1 MKEVY
6 LVKWS
11 SGEYD
16 YFTVENKE
24 TVFVS
29 LLSAEK
35 AKKEIEDYH
44 KIEYPFPIDYC
55 EEHSYNYNDVSDEDF
70 ALVIEWETRKTENYN
85 FNRAWIETL
94 TLEE

>member
-11 SGEYD
+11 NGEYD
-16 YFTVENKE
+16 DYTEQDTE
-24 TVFVS
+24 TVFIS

-44 KIEYPFPIDYC
+44 KIEYPFPFEGDELNFDWERASNADY
-55 EEHSYNYNDVSDEDF
+55 EKYIKWRDRRN
-70 ALVIEWETRKTENYN
+70 ENYS
-85 FNRAWIETL
+85 FNRAWIATL
-94 TLEE
+94 TLEQE